1 MATYPKA
8 ESNIE
13 VTFTDG
19 AVQTYCIPVAS
30 TIAPFLAKQAG
41 ETGILTLLAGECAYN
56 IPVSQIR
63 EWTIKQISGVR
74 ND

>member
-1 MATYPKA
+1 MVLKV
-8 ESNIE
+8 I
-13 VTFTDG
+13 G
-19 AVQTYCIPVAS
+19 ALVVAALISTGIPVSS